1 MKSEENVEYEKIIDK
16 VIGDFDGDMEEAKIP
31 ILQKLQEKLGY
42 VGEEYVEYLSEKTE
56 ISLSEFYGIATFYT
70 QFNIQPAGE
79 HDIQVCE
86 GTTCYVKG
94 NTENMEKLEN
104 LLDINVGE
112 TTDNLKFSL
121 KSVRCL
127 GCCSL
132 APVIRV
138 DEDTY
143 GRVRPSDLEDI
154 LKNYE

>member
-1 MKSEENVEYEKIIDK
+1 MKASKDVDFEEIIDT
-16 VIGDFDGDMEEAKIP
+16 ILEDFDGDLKEAKIP
-31 ILQKLQEKLGY
+31 ILQEIQEKLGY
-42 VGEEYVEYLSEKTE
+42 VGKEYLEYATEKTG

-70 QFNIQPAGE
+70 QFDIQPAGD

-94 NTENMEKLEN
+94 NAENMQKLEE
-104 LLDINVGE
+104 LLDVEVGE
-112 TTDNLKFSL
+112 TTEDLKFSL

-138 DEDTY
+138 DGDTY
-143 GRVRPSDLEDI
+143 GRVRPSDLENI
-154 LKNYE
+154 LENYG